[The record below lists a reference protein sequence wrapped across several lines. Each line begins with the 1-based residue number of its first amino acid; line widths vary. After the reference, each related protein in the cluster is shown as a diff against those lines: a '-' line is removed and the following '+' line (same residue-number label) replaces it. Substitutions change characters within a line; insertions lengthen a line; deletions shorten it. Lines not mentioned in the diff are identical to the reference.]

1 MKKVLLFIDYW
12 GTPYY
17 FFFDNYYLYL
27 NSLQFDH
34 LFYTIPLNGNFD
46 EKSLVSYSMP
56 YNDSIFYKFK
66 NADEV
71 NNTKYLFDEFNNKSK
86 LDINKSYFNVISKY
100 ILSIYEPL
108 QLFANLYNR
117 EEKLNNILNLI

>member
-27 NSLQFDH
+27 KSLQFDG
-34 LFYTIPLNGNFD
+34 LFYPISLNKKFD
-46 EKSLVSYSMP
+46 EKRLVSYSLP
-56 YNDSIFYKFK
+56 YNEFIFNEFK
-66 NADEV
+66 NADEI
-71 NNTKYLFDEFNNKSK
+71 NKTKYLFDSFSNISK
-86 LDINKSYFNVISKY
+86 LDINKSYFNIISNH

-117 EEKLNNILNLI
+117 EEKLNNILNLT